1 MIRTGT
7 TARGL
12 SARVAAFGV
21 ALLAAVVVP
30 APGAHAATRF
40 EAETLTIDPAYGSA
54 YQDPVA
60 SGGWALA
67 IWNNAAATGGFTAA
81 APFTTLSVSS
91 MGGVCGS
98 TDAAPRMEV
107 AVDGTVVGRTAVTG
121 AWSRYQWT
129 GSWAAGS
136 HSISFRFLNEY
147 GDGTCDRFLEVDT
160 YRVSSDLGFVTR
172 AGAQLM
178 LGGRPYTFAGLNAFG
193 MSGCDNGSV
202 PWTDAQLD
210 SYFGQLAPN
219 TVTRTWA
226 FQPYGLPVLDRI
238 VAAAER
244 HGQRVSLTL
253 ADGRN
258 YCGEHDGMNGSKE
271 GADKTLA
278 WYQGGFRANYLPW
291 ATSVVSRFRDATAVA
306 WWELINEPG
315 SFTDPAYT
323 DAIIKA
329 FFDEAAAAVKAA
341 DPNHLVATGTMYQA
355 FYGTSDFAYVH
366 SGPHVDIASIHEYEY
381 DWQNSNAIV
390 TGHLT
395 PALAKM
401 QSIGKPLIIGE
412 SGLQAA
418 ASGCR
423 TTLTARASVVT
434 RKLNAYLAYTGVA
447 GVNIW
452 GVVLYNPVSAQDPC
466 PLQGRLTD
474 PMFASIRAKQTAL
487 NA

>member
-1 MIRTGT
+1 MIRPGSA
-7 TARGL
+7 ARGL

-30 APGAHAATRF
+30 ASGAHAATQF
-40 EAETLTIDPAYGSA
+40 EAETLTVDPAYGSA
-54 YQDPVA
+54 YRDRAA

-81 APFTTLSVSS
+81 APFTTLSVSA

-121 AWSRYQWT
+121 AWRDYRWT
-129 GSWAAGS
+129 GSWGAGS

-147 GDGTCDRFLEVDT
+147 GDGGCDRFLEVDT
-160 YRVSSDLGFVTR
+160 YRIGGGPGFVTR
-172 AGAQLM
+172 SGSRLM
-178 LGGRPYTFAGLNAFG
+178 LGGRPFTFAGLNAFG
-193 MSGCDNGSV
+193 MSGCDNGGV

-210 SYFGQLAPN
+210 SYFAQLAPN

-226 FQPYGLPVLDRI
+226 FRPYGLPVLDRI
-238 VAAAER
+238 VA
-244 HGQRVSLTL
+244 
-253 ADGRN
+253 
-258 YCGEHDGMNGSKE
+258 
-271 GADKTLA
+271 
-278 WYQGGFRANYLPW
+278 
-291 ATSVVSRFRDATAVA
+291 
-306 WWELINEPG
+306 
-315 SFTDPAYT
+315 

-355 FYGTSDFAYVH
+355 FYGTSDFAYLH
-366 SGPHVDIASIHEYEY
+366 AGPEVDIASIHEYEY

-390 TGHLT
+390 TGHLA
-395 PALAKM
+395 PVLARM

-412 SGLQAA
+412 SGLRAA

-423 TTLTARASVVT
+423 TTLTGRASVIT
-434 RKLNAYLAYTGVA
+434 QKLDAYLARPGVA
-447 GVNIW
+447 GVNVW
-452 GVVLYNPVSAQDPC
+452 GVVLHDPVSAQDPC
-466 PLQGRLTD
+466 PLEGRLTD
-474 PMFASIRAKQTAL
+474 PMFAAIRAKQTAL
-487 NA
+487 NG